1 MEDKRTISPY
11 LNDKLMYGFG
21 FLAGLIWLVLGTT
34 FFILPLLFI
43 GENDFNM
50 DVMMDKIMMYQSYAS
65 VVTEIVGIA
74 IAIIFFKKVF
84 ISDFK
89 SFKDNWKRNL
99 IIIVAASALM
109 YASGFLFEYI
119 YEILEID
126 SDSGNQEMIEKIL
139 FSDGKLTMILQVA
152 LVAPIFEEIVFRK
165 MPFGFL
171 NELKLH
177 RLVSFI
183 LVAFLFALVHCSYEN
198 FFTIEAYIFLLN
210 YFVLSVVLTG
220 AYVLAKDNI
229 YTSIIVHMINNLM
242 SLLMLYGV
250 INAIV

>member
-43 GENDFNM
+43 GETDFNM

-89 SFKDNWKRNL
+89 SFKENWKRNL
-99 IIIVAASALM
+99 IIILVASALM

-126 SDSGNQEMIEKIL
+126 SDSGNQ
-139 FSDGKLTMILQVA
+139 T
-152 LVAPIFEEIVFRK
+152 
-165 MPFGFL
+165 
-171 NELKLH
+171 
-177 RLVSFI
+177 
-183 LVAFLFALVHCSYEN
+183 CSQLET
-198 FFTIEAYIFLLN
+198 F
-210 YFVLSVVLTG
+210 
-220 AYVLAKDNI
+220 
-229 YTSIIVHMINNLM
+229 
-242 SLLMLYGV
+242 
-250 INAIV
+250 